1 MKKLLILAGIVAA
14 LALAACGGGNSSD
27 DSAAAMAPAT
37 TNDAVAVKDIGEAG
51 RVLVDSSGQAL
62 YTSDKEAGGAVMCT
76 GGCESFWMPL
86 TIDSKSPTGSVP
98 GKLGVVKRP
107 DGTNQVTYNGTPL
120 YSFTQEGPG
129 EVTGNGVSDEF
140 GGQKF
145 TWSVVTV
152 GGGSSSSSS
161 NTSSY
166 NSRGGYDY

>member
-14 LALAACGGGNSSD
+14 LALAACGGGGDDSS

-37 TNDAVAVKDIGEAG
+37 TNDTVAIKDIGDTG
-51 RVLVDSSGQAL
+51 RVLVDSNGQAL

-86 TIDSKSPTGSVP
+86 TMNGKSPTGSVT

-129 EVTGNGVSDEF
+129 EVTGNGVSDAF
-140 GGQKF
+140 GGRKF

-152 GGGSSSSSS
+152 GGGTSSSDTSSS
-161 NTSSY
+161 GS
-166 NSRGGYDY
+166 GGYGY

>member
-37 TNDAVAVKDIGEAG
+37 TSDTVAIKDIGDAG
-51 RVLVDSSGQAL
+51 RVLVDSNGQAL

-86 TIDSKSPTGSVP
+86 TIAGNSPTGSVP

-120 YSFTQEGPG
+120 YSFTQEGAG
-129 EVTGNGVSDEF
+129 EVTGDGVSDAF
-140 GGQKF
+140 GGNHF
-145 TWSVVTV
+145 TWSVVSV
-152 GGGSSSSSS
+152 GGGSSSSD
-161 NTSSY
+161 TSSG
-166 NSRGGYDY
+166 SSSGYGY

>member
-37 TNDAVAVKDIGEAG
+37 TSDTVAIKDIGDAG
-51 RVLVDSSGQAL
+51 RVLVDSNGQAL

-86 TIDSKSPTGSVP
+86 TIDGNSPTGSVP

-107 DGTNQVTYNGTPL
+107 DGTTQVTYNGTPV

-129 EVTGNGVSDEF
+129 EVTGDGVSDAF
-140 GGQKF
+140 NGHQF

-152 GGGSSSSSS
+152 GGGTSSPDTSSSGS
-161 NTSSY
+161 
-166 NSRGGYDY
+166 GGYGY

>member
-37 TNDAVAVKDIGEAG
+37 ANDTVAVQDIGDAG

-76 GGCESFWMPL
+76 SACESFWKPL
-86 TIDSKSPTGSVP
+86 TIDGKSPQGSVP
-98 GKLGVVKRP
+98 GELGVVKRP

-129 EVTGNGVSDEF
+129 EVTGDGVSDAF
-140 GGQKF
+140 DGHKF

-152 GGGSSSSSS
+152 GGGNGSSD
-161 NTSSY
+161 TSSD
-166 NSRGGYDY
+166 NSGGYEY